1 MRIKSLIFSLCCL
14 NGFVVQAQVDSLTLT
29 SNNTL
34 MEELVITGQFEPQS
48 IKKAVHN
55 VRVISD
61 ADIRN
66 LAANNLA
73 DVLNQYLNI
82 SVSSNEQSGKSTAS
96 LFGLDSQY
104 FKVLID
110 NIPIVSDTG
119 LGTNVDLSQIN
130 LDNVERIEIIEGAM
144 GVTHGANAVSGILNI
159 ITKKSSKYDWELSA
173 SLQEETLGKEF
184 SFFDK
189 GRHIQN
195 LKISHNLSD
204 NWYASI
210 GINRNDKRGFL
221 EDRKGIDY
229 KLNDGKRGF
238 RQLPKDQ
245 LTTNATIGYQKDE
258 TRIFY
263 KFDYL
268 NETVTF
274 YNPIVVPIPQ
284 YPFPDTY
291 FSRDKRFL
299 TNRYFHH
306 LNYYGKL
313 FNDLIFNV
321 SLSHQKQQRDEEFFR
336 YHFSEKEE
344 RENVREIF
352 HSKEVLYSTGSVT
365 NFTKNKKIDLQ
376 LGYEFVNENSFANAN
391 SGTFKDGMNQVKNIR
406 TRIENYDVYAIAEL
420 NFTDRFSVRPGF
432 RYSFQSKFN
441 DQYSYSIGSRYLFDQ
456 GIEARLS
463 AGYAYRT
470 PNFDEL
476 YTYMVDSNHNIQGN
490 SELIPEQSNYIEANI
505 KKNTSF
511 NSGLTMYNALSSGVM
526 LVDDKISMVLTSID
540 PILSYKYINVDTYK
554 MWNIT
559 SENRI
564 GYKNWN
570 FAAGFALIG
579 VSQQLSAGVSGSAS
593 EDKFLYTFNIN
604 SAVSYQLPE
613 YKTQFSLYFKHN
625 GKTQQFIENST
636 TSTETSFILSE
647 LESYNWLDASV
658 RRTFFNG
665 KFETM
670 IGARNILNVVN
681 LQQSTTSGIGGG
693 AHTTSG
699 DILLGVGRSYYVKL
713 TYNLN
718 F

>member
-1 MRIKSLIFSLCCL
+1 MRIKSLIFSLCCA
-14 NGFVVQAQVDSLTLT
+14 NGFVMNAQVDSLEQRVDDTRL
-29 SNNTL
+29 
-34 MEELVITGQFEPQS
+34 EELVITGQFEPQS
-48 IKKAVHN
+48 IKKSVHN

-61 ADIRN
+61 ADIKN
-66 LAANNLA
+66 LAANNLT

-82 SVSSNEQSGKSTAS
+82 SVSSNEQSGKSSAS

-110 NIPIVSDTG
+110 NIPVVSDTG
-119 LGTNVDLSQIN
+119 LGTNVDLTQIN
-130 LDNVERIEIIEGAM
+130 LDNVERIEIIEGSM

-173 SLQEETLGKEF
+173 SVQEETLGKEF

-189 GRHIQN
+189 GRHIQSF
-195 LKISHNLSD
+195 KASHNLSE
-204 NWYASI
+204 NWYASV
-210 GINRNDKRGFL
+210 GVNRNDKRGFFD
-221 EDRKGIDY
+221 DRKGIDHPVN
-229 KLNDGKRGF
+229 NDGRGF
-238 RQLPKDQ
+238 RQLPKEQ
-245 LTTNATIGYQKDE
+245 LTTNTTIGYQKDE

-321 SLSHQKQQRDEEFFR
+321 SLSHQKQQRDEEFFQ
-336 YHFSEKEE
+336 YHFADKEE
-344 RENVREIF
+344 RANDRDVY
-352 HSKEVLYSTGSVT
+352 HSKEVFYSTGTVT
-365 NFTKNKKIDLQ
+365 NITKSKKVDLQ
-376 LGYEFVNENSFANAN
+376 LGYEFVNENSFANASTGVFLDN
-391 SGTFKDGMNQVKNIR
+391 VSQANGIR
-406 TRIENYDVYAIAEL
+406 KRLENYDVYAIAEL
-420 NFTDRFSVRPGF
+420 NFTERFSLRPGF
-432 RYSFQSKFN
+432 RYSFQSKFD
-441 DQYSYSIGSRYLFDQ
+441 DQYSYSIGSRYLFDK
-456 GIEARLS
+456 GVEARLS

-490 SELIPEQSNYIEANI
+490 QDLVTEKSNYIEANV

-511 NSGLTMYNALSSGVM
+511 KSGLTMYNSISSGLM
-526 LVDDKISMVLTSID
+526 FVDDRISTVLISQEPT
-540 PILSYKYINVDTYK
+540 LSYKYINVDTYK
-554 MWNIT
+554 MWNIA
-559 SENRI
+559 SENRF

-570 FAAGFALIG
+570 FAAGLSLIG
-579 VSQQLSAGVSGSAS
+579 VSQQLSNNVSGSTS
-593 EDKFLYTFNIN
+593 DDRFLYTFNIN
-604 SAVSYQLPE
+604 TALSYQLPE
-613 YKTQFSLYFKHN
+613 YQTQFTVYFKHN
-625 GKTQQFIENST
+625 GKTQEFADIS
-636 TSTETSFILSE
+636 SPGETNFVLSE
-647 LESYNWLDASV
+647 LESYNWIDASV
-658 RRTFFNG
+658 RKTFFNG

-670 IGARNILNVVN
+670 IGARNLLNVVT
-681 LQQSTTSGIGGG
+681 LQRSTTSSIGGG
-693 AHTTSG
+693 AHSASGTT
-699 DILLGVGRSYYVKL
+699 LLGVGRSYFVKL